1 MRPSA
6 SGFPAAPQRAVMKR
20 IHVPAV
26 ALAVLLAGC
35 LAALYWTRDTGTS
48 RILSKPASN
57 GVPSTLV
64 DTRLVETARRMAA
77 LADSAEEQDL
87 VRQALQLGDKD
98 ADQAFATAMRE
109 AAGNLVGPP
118 NPAVLDASARL
129 KQARD
134 RVAAGETRVA
144 QLTKQ
149 AETSQTAA
157 DQLDLVQAQLALDK
171 DEADDAQQ
179 EFERVGGDRGA
190 LIQRELQRRQTTR
203 QQAPPM
209 PKVVSDD
216 LSTLK
221 NQIQTWFELRAE
233 RGPVEEAQQQ
243 AASYAAQLTRQHDGL
258 AAGLK
263 GTATD
268 PAATGDETAETDEE
282 AEDTALMI
290 DRLRHLSDQTKTLS
304 ELAKRA
310 DVAQRIADVY
320 KRWGAELDSRQQAA
334 VHAALSSAA
343 AILGVLLAA
352 VLAIAGIRRVL
363 EIKTERRRRHQLRV
377 MAAIAVEVTAALS
390 IALIIF
396 GPPTQMTTMIGLAT
410 AGLTVVLKDFIVA
423 FFGWFVLMGRNG
435 IRVGDWVEIEG
446 VGGEVIE
453 IGLLRTWLLEMG
465 NWTATGHP
473 TGRRVAFVN
482 SFAIERHY
490 FNFSTAGQ
498 WLWDELLVS
507 LPASGDPHLR
517 SRQISEIVERET
529 AEDAAQAESEWERV
543 THKYGVAPFKARP
556 AVSLRPT
563 ASGFE
568 ALVRYITRAPRRV
581 EMKSRLYQG
590 IIDLLR
596 KPEDAQ

>member
-1 MRPSA
+1 MRLSWNE
-6 SGFPAAPQRAVMKR
+6 SVMKR

-26 ALAVLLAGC
+26 VLAALLAGC
-35 LAALYWTRDTGTS
+35 LAALYLTRETSTS
-48 RILSKPASN
+48 RILSKPAAN
-57 GVPSTLV
+57 GAQSTLV

-109 AAGNLVGPP
+109 AAGSLVGPP
-118 NPAVLDASARL
+118 NPAVLDAGARL
-129 KQARD
+129 KQAKE
-134 RVAAGETRVA
+134 RVAAGEARVA
-144 QLTKQ
+144 QLAKQ
-149 AETSQTAA
+149 AVSSQSAA
-157 DQLDLVQAQLALDK
+157 GLLDLAQAQLALDR

-179 EFERVGGDRGA
+179 NFERAGGDRGA

-209 PKVVSDD
+209 PKVSSDNV
-216 LSTLK
+216 STLK
-221 NQIQTWFELRAE
+221 DQIQTWLELRGE

-243 AASYAAQLTRQHDGL
+243 AATYAAQLNRQHEGL

-263 GTATD
+263 GATPD
-268 PAATGDETAETDEE
+268 AAASGAGPDETAAE
-282 AEDTALMI
+282 AEDTALMV
-290 DRLRHLSDQTKTLS
+290 DRLRHLSDQAKTLA
-304 ELAKRA
+304 ELSKRA
-310 DVAQRIADVY
+310 DIAQRIADVY
-320 KRWGAELDSRQQAA
+320 KRWAAELDARQQ
-334 VHAALSSAA
+334 VVLHAALGSAA
-343 AILGVLLAA
+343 AILAA
-352 VLAIAGIRRVL
+352 VLGALLAIMGIRHVL
-363 EIKTERRRRHQLRV
+363 EIKAERRRRHQLRV
-377 MAAIAVEVTAALS
+377 MVTIAVELAAVLV
-390 IALIIF
+390 IALIVF

-465 NWTATGHP
+465 NWAATGHP

-507 LPASGDPHLR
+507 LPAAGDPQAR
-517 SRQISEIVERET
+517 ARQITEIVERQT

-543 THKYGVAPFKARP
+543 THKYGVTPFQARP

-563 ASGFE
+563 AGGFE

-581 EMKSRLYQG
+581 EMKSRLYQD

-596 KPEDAQ
+596 KPEEEGAKKGE